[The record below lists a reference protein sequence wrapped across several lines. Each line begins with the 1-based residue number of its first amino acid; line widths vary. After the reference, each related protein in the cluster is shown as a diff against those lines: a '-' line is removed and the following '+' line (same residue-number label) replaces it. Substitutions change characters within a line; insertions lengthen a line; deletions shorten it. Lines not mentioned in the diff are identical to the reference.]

1 MNKHC
6 FRVIFSKRLQ
16 RLVVVS
22 ELAKSEGKSTES
34 SPSGQILQKICK
46 IRPLAFSL
54 FCALGFVTF
63 SDNVLAETLIIQADK
78 SAPKNQQPIV
88 LQTAN
93 GLPQVNIQTPN
104 DKGLSHNKYS
114 QFDVAEK
121 GAILNNSRTNTQTQ
135 LAGQVTGNPYL
146 ARGEAKVIL
155 NEVNSSKPSVMKGY
169 VEVAG
174 KKADVIIANP
184 SGLYCEGCGIINS
197 ERATFTTGK
206 PHILHGN
213 PDSVVVERSNAY

>member
-1 MNKHC
+1 MNKQC
-6 FRVIFSKRLQ
+6 FRVIFSKTLQ

-46 IRPLAFSL
+46 IKPLVFSL
-54 FCALGFVTF
+54 FYALGFVTF
-63 SDNVLAETLIIQADK
+63 SQNAFAEDLIIQADS
-78 SAPKNQQPIV
+78 SASKNQQPII

-121 GAILNNSRTNTQTQ
+121 GAILNNSRTTTQTQ
-135 LAGQVTGNPYL
+135 QAGLVQGNPYL

-155 NEVNSSKPSVMKGY
+155 NEVNS
-169 VEVAG
+169 
-174 KKADVIIANP
+174 
-184 SGLYCEGCGIINS
+184 
-197 ERATFTTGK
+197 
-206 PHILHGN
+206 
-213 PDSVVVERSNAY
+213 